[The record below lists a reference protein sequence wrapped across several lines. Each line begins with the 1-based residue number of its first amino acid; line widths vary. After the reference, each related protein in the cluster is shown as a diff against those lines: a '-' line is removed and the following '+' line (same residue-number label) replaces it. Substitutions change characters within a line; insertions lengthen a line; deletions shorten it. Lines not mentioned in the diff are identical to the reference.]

1 MKFLKFDK
9 INSTNDYLKEHINEF
24 ENYDIVSAKIQTLGR
39 GRRGNTWLSSEGMAM
54 FSFLL
59 ENKYNL
65 NIKDYTKLPMIAGIA
80 VLNTLKKISNEN
92 FTFKWTNDIYYKDK
106 KIAGIL
112 VEKNNNK
119 FIIGIGININNKIPK
134 DIENIAISLGK
145 NYNID
150 EIILTVVSEFS
161 KYYEKFVQGEW
172 NKILEEIN
180 FYNHLKNK
188 NIRLKIGNNILSGKA
203 LNIAEDGRIEIFID
217 NDIKLFNAGEIQ
229 IEKGF

>member
-1 MKFLKFDK
+1 MKFLKFDV

-59 ENKYNL
+59 ENEYNL
-65 NIKDYTKLPMIAGIA
+65 NIEDYTKLPMIVGIA
-80 VLNTLKKISNEN
+80 VLSTLKKISNEN
-92 FTFKWTNDIYYKDK
+92 FTFKWTNDVYYKDK
-106 KIAGIL
+106 KISGIL
-112 VEKNNNK
+112 VEKIDNK

-150 EIILTVVSEFS
+150 EIILSVVSEFS
-161 KYYEKFVQGEW
+161 KYYEKFLQGEW

-203 LNIAEDGRIEIFID
+203 LNIAEDGRIEILI
-217 NDIKLFNAGEIQ
+217 NNEIKLFNAGEIQ

>member
-1 MKFLKFDK
+1 MKFLKFDV

-59 ENKYNL
+59 ENEYNL
-65 NIKDYTKLPMIAGIA
+65 NIEDYTKLPMIVGIA
-80 VLNTLKKISNEN
+80 VLRTLKKISNEN
-92 FTFKWTNDIYYKDK
+92 FTFKWTNDVYYKDK
-106 KIAGIL
+106 KISGIL
-112 VEKNNNK
+112 VEKIDNK

-145 NYNID
+145 NYNVD
-150 EIILTVVSEFS
+150 EIILSVVSEFS

-203 LNIAEDGRIEIFID
+203 LNIAEDGRIEILI
-217 NDIKLFNAGEIQ
+217 NNEIKLFNAGEIQ